1 MREAQ
6 GSRER
11 TGERLLEFLK
21 RRLDNV
27 VYRLG
32 LAPPA
37 PRPAVRQPRPRARQR
52 AARDDPLLPRG
63 RGRRRRLAAS
73 SPVRPTAAEAVE
85 LLGRVVPWLESDPD
99 ALAGRVLRYPARE
112 DINSPIDEGLVVE
125 HFSRR

>member
-1 MREAQ
+1 MKSGQ
-6 GSRER
+6 SIS
-11 TGERLLEFLK
+11 
-21 RRLDNV
+21 
-27 VYRLG
+27 
-32 LAPPA
+32 
-37 PRPAVRQPRPRARQR
+37 
-52 AARDDPLLPRG
+52 
-63 RGRRRRLAAS
+63 LAAS